1 MRIADLV
8 TLVRVVLVLLVAY
21 FVLSRFSAAVILALI
36 VLLFALDAAD
46 GYAAKKERKTTYG
59 ARLDIAG
66 DRAIEYVFWIL
77 YTYIGL
83 LPLYVVFIIVLRNSF
98 ADAFVLAKNRS
109 FARMKTGLGR
119 IASSHIS
126 RGAYGAL
133 KAITF
138 TYLALVFVAAW
149 PISVGYAL
157 VGATVTYSVI
167 RGVAE
172 VEDALRS

>member
-1 MRIADLV
+1 MRIADLI
-8 TLVRVVLVLLVAY
+8 TLLRVALVLLIAY
-21 FVLSRFSAAVILALI
+21 FVLSGFGAAVIVTLI
-36 VLLFALDAAD
+36 VSLFALDAVD

-66 DRAIEYVFWIL
+66 DRATEYVFWIL

-138 TYLALVFVAAW
+138 IYLAFVAVAAW
-149 PISVGYAL
+149 PVNIGYVL
-157 VGATVTYSVI
+157 VGATVAYSVT